1 MSPIINHESAT
12 QTASTAKPRESVYPT
27 VVPVGVFEP
36 NRGRTDP
43 STDGEPRMTDA
54 RLTASDEGKRVVN
67 ANGDKIGMLTEVRG
81 ETAYLDPDPGM
92 TEKVKSMLDMTD
104 ADAGDF
110 TISGTAIDTIT
121 DDEVRLRRGR

>member
-1 MSPIINHESAT
+1 
-12 QTASTAKPRESVYPT
+12 
-27 VVPVGVFEP
+27 
-36 NRGRTDP
+36 
-43 STDGEPRMTDA
+43 MTDA